1 MRVDVNAAN
10 EQVIR
15 SRQKVERKER
25 KKIEKSDKNSSVG
38 SLFNVE

>member
-25 KKIEKSDKNSSVG
+25 EKIEKSDKNSSVS